1 MRVSDRGFAEI
12 LSHEAIVLDRY
23 KDSVGVWTIG
33 VGHTAA
39 AGAPD
44 PRQPIPS
51 LTAAEAID
59 LLRRDLP
66 RYEQD
71 VDRAVK
77 VKLAQHEFD
86 ALVSFHFNTG
96 KIGSASFV
104 KKLNAGDRAGAA
116 LGIMAY
122 KKPPEIIERRTKE
135 RDLFRDGVYSG
146 DGKVTIYPASKSGA
160 VQWSKGK
167 RVSVASLMAGG
178 SPPKAPSQPPKAPSS
193 PPRAA
198 ATLQVDD
205 KLIRKVQQTLNDK
218 GWPEVGSIDGDLG
231 PRTQS
236 AIMSFRLTHN
246 PQLQPLTPT
255 IDQAFLDALDSY
267 GTRPVSV
274 ARAATTAQDLKAE
287 GEPTIVTAETIQKA
301 AVGAV
306 GFAGVGAV
314 DQQGKIDQAKQA
326 VEGFGVVRE
335 IAEKALDLVQWA
347 AQKWWIAVIVIAGYI
362 IWKNRKVISQRVAD
376 HRTGKNLAL

>member
-33 VGHTAA
+33 CGHTAV

-59 LLRRDLP
+59 LLRRDLA

-71 VDRAVK
+71 VERAVK

-96 KIGSASFV
+96 KIGKATFV

-116 LGIMAY
+116 QGMMAY
-122 KKPPEIIERRTKE
+122 RIPAEIIERRTKE
-135 RDLFRDGVYSG
+135 RDLFRVGVYSG
-146 DGKVTIYPASKSGA
+146 DGKVNIYPASKSGA

-167 RVSVASLMAGG
+167 RVSVASLLAAGT
-178 SPPKAPSQPPKAPSS
+178 PPKAAS
-193 PPRAA
+193 PAPRAA
-198 ATLQVDD
+198 ATLLVDE

-236 AIMSFRLTHN
+236 AVMSFRFTHN
-246 PQLQPLTPT
+246 PQLEPLTPT
-255 IDQAFLDALDSY
+255 IDQAFLDALEAY

-287 GEPTIVTAETIQKA
+287 GEPTILTAETIQKA
-301 AVGAV
+301 SVGAL

-314 DQQGKIDQAKQA
+314 DQQGKIDQAKEA
-326 VEGFGVVRE
+326 VEGFGAARD
-335 IAEKALDLVQWA
+335 ITEKALDLIQWA
-347 AQKWWIAVIVIAGYI
+347 AQKWWIAVIIFAAYI